1 MRPSLL
7 IAGGLLALALSGCQQ
22 GNLAQRE
29 LKVEQK
35 ICDQLASVGKALE
48 GVAVLSPSSTV
59 GEARKAEQTLAS
71 AVAALEASEQKLED
85 LRLKDFGNQL
95 RSFRGEVAKVAANKS
110 LTLEQAATELKG
122 KAAPVLEARRKLA
135 ETVQCEAETKP

>member
-1 MRPSLL
+1 
-7 IAGGLLALALSGCQQ
+7 
-22 GNLAQRE
+22 
-29 LKVEQK
+29 VEQK